1 MPQTLRDRATSVAH
15 QAYAP
20 YSHLSVG
27 AALRS
32 ASGQVH
38 VGCNVENASFTVG
51 ICAERAAIA
60 AAVAAEGASFRLAA
74 IAVTAFNHRGELIPI
89 APCGACRQALIEFGA
104 EASVDFRDADA
115 GWQTVVAADLL
126 PAGFR
131 FPSD

>member
-1 MPQTLRDRATSVAH
+1 MTQTLRDRATQIAH

-20 YSHLSVG
+20 YSRLSVG

-38 VGCNVENASFTVG
+38 VGCNVENASFSIG

-60 AAVAAEGASFRLAA
+60 AAVAAEGAGFRLAA

-89 APCGACRQALIEFGA
+89 APCGACRQALLEFGA
-104 EASVDFRDADA
+104 DATVDFRATDAS
-115 GWQTVVAADLL
+115 WQTVTAADLL
-126 PAGFR
+126 PAGFS
-131 FPSD
+131 FPDA